1 MNGVRSTFMRKGY
14 LITALAALLLLAA
27 SSGTASAQSVGF
39 VGDTSVTVME
49 GAGVQGTGIP
59 PLRVTVQRT
68 VSQANPDAFEPSGSL
83 TLNHNAGNGTAGAG
97 LIQDVTIYGP
107 GATPGSGT
115 ALPNNG
121 SIHFDP
127 GVTEATLTII
137 VGQDNADWDD
147 ETLVLTLRTN
157 EPGVVP
163 EPGVFRAMI
172 EDNEPKPEFRFS
184 RTSVEL
190 TETSTTDLMVT
201 VGVGPA
207 GAPGESRMATAL
219 SAITPGDILLS
230 VSPANAV
237 AENGPI
243 SISFGAN
250 ADNPTLAPLG
260 LPDARGRYN
269 IGNINAAVA
278 GSTPAESILVR
289 IMANPDRAGFQDPV
303 IHLTLTDSRS
313 PTAQR
318 GAGGGIADGMAM
330 LNVLSNEPKPT
341 VSFSPTDVN
350 IMEGGS
356 DTSTLLASGQ
366 FGAEVG
372 VVKLSVE
379 GDAMVGLYQD
389 GEMLEEMD
397 GYVMVDLGD
406 TNAARLTAMSYE
418 DPDLMDG
425 ETAYKMWT
433 IMEADGADIDRDADK
448 LTVMV
453 EGATAV
459 PALPLIGQLLLALF
473 LMAGGSRL
481 YRRRRG

>member
-1 MNGVRSTFMRKGY
+1 MNGVRSTLMRKGY
-14 LITALAALLLLAA
+14 WISALAALLLLAA
-27 SSGTASAQSVGF
+27 SPRTASAQTVGF
-39 VGDTSVTVME
+39 VGDTSIMAME
-49 GAGVQGTGIP
+49 GAGVLGTGIP
-59 PLRVTVQRT
+59 PVQVTVRRT
-68 VSQANPDAFEPSGSL
+68 VTAANPTAFQETGELELDHNGASYTGL
-83 TLNHNAGNGTAGAG
+83 TITGPAGAIETG
-97 LIQDVTIYGP
+97 GDLLFR
-107 GATPGSGT
+107 A
-115 ALPNNG
+115 
-121 SIHFDP
+121 
-127 GVTEATLTII
+127 GVDEMTLTIVI
-137 VGQDNADWDD
+137 PQDNTDWDD
-147 ETLVLTLRTN
+147 EELVLTLRTS
-157 EPGVVP
+157 EQGVIPDPGVVR
-163 EPGVFRAMI
+163 VMI
-172 EDNEPKPEFRFS
+172 DDNEPTPEFRFS
-184 RTSVEL
+184 RTNVEL
-190 TETSTTDLMVT
+190 TETSNTDLMVS

-207 GAPGESRMATAL
+207 GSPGEGRMAGAL
-219 SAITPGDILLS
+219 DALAAGNILLS

-237 AENGPI
+237 ATNGPI
-243 SISFGAN
+243 TIMFGA
-250 ADNPTLAPLG
+250 DESTLAALG
-260 LPDARGRYN
+260 TPDARGRYT
-269 IGNINAAVA
+269 IGAISAAVA
-278 GSTPAESILVR
+278 PAENVLVR
-289 IMANPDRAGFQDPV
+289 ITANPDRAGFQDPV

-350 IMEGGS
+350 VMEGGS
-356 DTSTLLASGQ
+356 DTSTLLASGK

-372 VVKLSVE
+372 MVKLSVE

-406 TNAARLTAMSYE
+406 TNAAKLTAMSYE

-433 IMEADGADIDRDADK
+433 IMEADGADIDGDADM